1 MNTWTIGR
9 RITLTFA
16 LVLAIVFAL
25 GVFNI
30 LRLRTINADA
40 ATITDDCLPGV
51 YTIGRIETEVTEA
64 EMHVRKHIMTPDPAA
79 MEEIGVEIDSFRDRV
94 TKLYSNYEATIT
106 RSEDRALF
114 EKMKSFR
121 PEYLR
126 RRAQV
131 VQLSQAGRKAEATRM
146 AADELEPYFDT
157 YMAAVRALVDYNKA
171 SADDYTQRIDT
182 SVRALLTGSMLAT
195 VLTVA
200 VGLAA
205 AILITRSTNRALR
218 RVADTIQDGSAQV
231 VTAAAQVSGASQS
244 LAEGASEQA
253 SSLEQTS
260 ASLEEMASMT
270 RRNTE
275 SAEQAREVA
284 AQTRTSAD
292 AGMVRMQEMQRA
304 MDAIKASSDD
314 VAKIVRTI
322 DDIAFQTNILALN
335 AAVEAARAGEAGMGF
350 AVVADE
356 VRNLA
361 QRSAAS
367 AKETSSKIEEA
378 IDRSAK
384 GVALCRDVAQSLG
397 QIVENAR
404 KVDSI
409 VAEIATASKEQGQ
422 GVEQVN
428 GAIGQM
434 DKVTQANAG
443 NAEENASAA
452 EELNAQ
458 AVAMR
463 EAVVDLR
470 RLIDRQAGGSET
482 PAATGERESA
492 DALAAGRN
500 GRSNEAACLPPGV
513 FRGRDALPGEAEAD
527 AEEKSFVG

>member
-9 RITLTFA
+9 RITLTFV

-25 GVFNI
+25 GGFNI

-40 ATITDDCLPGV
+40 TTISDDCLPGV
-51 YTIGRIETEVTEA
+51 YTISRIQAEVTEA
-64 EMHVRKHIMTPDPAA
+64 EMHVRKHVMTTDAAA
-79 MEEIGVEIDSFRDRV
+79 MEEIAVEIDSLRDRV

-131 VQLSQAGRKAEATRM
+131 VQLSQAGKKAEATRM
-146 AADELEPYFDT
+146 AADELEPYFDS
-157 YMAAVRALVDYNKA
+157 YMTAVRALVDYNKA
-171 SADDYTQRIDT
+171 SADDYTRRIDT
-182 SVRALLTGSMLAT
+182 SVRALLTGSIVATALA
-195 VLTVA
+195 VA

-205 AILITRSTNRALR
+205 AIFITRSTNRALR

-292 AGMVRMQEMQRA
+292 AGMARMQEMQRA

-367 AKETSSKIEEA
+367 AKETSAKIEEA

-384 GVALCRDVAQSLG
+384 GVAICRDVAQSLG

-404 KVDSI
+404 KVDGI
-409 VAEIATASKEQGQ
+409 VTEIATASKEQGQ
-422 GVEQVN
+422 GVQQVN
-428 GAIGQM
+428 VAIGQM

-458 AVAMR
+458 AAAMQ
-463 EAVVDLR
+463 EAVLDLR
-470 RLIDRQAGGSET
+470 RLIDRQAALSTSSTIAGAFEHAE
-482 PAATGERESA
+482 PAGASRP
-492 DALAAGRN
+492 
-500 GRSNEAACLPPGV
+500 GRSAAAAHSFQGVSAADQAVPATAENEA
-513 FRGRDALPGEAEAD
+513 DEN
-527 AEEKSFVG
+527 SFAA